1 MKGLDFMT
9 NKDLA
14 DLIFPNITKTIE
26 DYEKMYPK
34 RDLPDDAI
42 VTRAAPSPTG
52 YTHMGTLFQSFVSK
66 KAAKDTNGV
75 FFIRIEDTDRERLVP
90 DAVDVITTDLKY
102 FDIIPDEGVISNN
115 EEIGNYGPYTQSK
128 RKDIYQTF
136 MKHLVEQGLAYP
148 CFCTKEE
155 KEEMTKAQEK
165 RKDRIGYYGR
175 YAKCRKIP
183 VKDAIERIK
192 NGEPFTLRLKSP
204 GDFNKKIIVNDLI
217 KGKISFPENDMDI
230 VIMKQDG
237 LPTYHFAH
245 LVDDHLMRTTHVI
258 RGDEWVSSLPTHI
271 QLFQV
276 FGFKPPKYAHISPI
290 MKEDNGVKRKLS
302 KRKDPEAQMSYYR
315 EKGIPVKAV
324 ELYLMTL
331 ANTNFEQW
339 WDANKDKTIDDFKYD
354 FKKTS
359 KSGGLFDVSKL
370 HNISKN
376 YLSRIKATEFYDMLV
391 NYAKD
396 YDKEFY
402 ELITR
407 YKDFTIGLLNI
418 EREQKK
424 PRKDYA
430 SFSEVK
436 ELVWYMYDEL
446 FEKHKKNY
454 EFKEIN
460 DKDEILKLMNTYIE
474 KYYDEADD
482 QPTWF
487 EKIKCLSEEF
497 GYAREVKEYKENPDK
512 YKGHVGDVSMVIRVA
527 LTTKS
532 MTPNLYDIM
541 KLLKK
546 DRKIKRIKELEKNF

>member
-1 MKGLDFMT
+1 MT

-26 DYEKMYPK
+26 DYEKEYPE
-34 RDLPDDAI
+34 RNLSEGAV
-42 VTRAAPSPTG
+42 VTRFAPSPTG
-52 YTHMGTLFQSFVSK
+52 FVHMGSLLASFVER

-75 FFIRIEDTDRERLVP
+75 FYLRIEDTDQERKVENGI
-90 DAVDVITTDLKY
+90 VGITTDLKN
-102 FDIIPDEGVISNN
+102 FGITIDEGAISET
-115 EEIGNYGPYTQSK
+115 EEIGNYGPYVQSN
-128 RKDIYQTF
+128 RREIYHTF
-136 MKHLVEQGLAYP
+136 MKYLLEQGLAYP

-155 KEEMTKAQEK
+155 KEEMTNAQEK

-183 VKDAIERIK
+183 VGDAYNRIK

-204 GDFNKKIIVNDLI
+204 GDFNKKVVIKDLV
-217 KGKISFPENDMDI
+217 KGNISFPENDMDI

-245 LVDDHLMRTTHVI
+245 LVDDHLMRTTHII

-290 MKEDNGVKRKLS
+290 MKEENGVKRKLS
-302 KRKDPEAQMSYYR
+302 KRKDPEAAMSYYH
-315 EKGIPVKAV
+315 EQGIPVEAV
-324 ELYLMTL
+324 QLYLMTL

-339 WDANKDKTIDDFKYD
+339 WDANKDKTIDDFEFSFNKI
-354 FKKTS
+354 S
-359 KSGGLFDVSKL
+359 KSGGLFDVEKL
-370 HNISKN
+370 LNISKN

-391 NYAKD
+391 PYAKE
-396 YDKEFY
+396 YDEEFY
-402 ELITR
+402 ELITK

-430 SFSEVK
+430 KFKDVK
-436 ELVWYMYDEL
+436 DLVWYMYDEL
-446 FEKHKKNY
+446 FEKHEKNY
-454 EFKEIN
+454 EFSVIS
-460 DKDEILKLMNTYIE
+460 DKDEIIKLMNAYIE
-474 KYYDEADD
+474 KYYNEEDD
-482 QPTWF
+482 QQTWF
-487 EKIKCLSEEF
+487 EKIKDLSEEF
-497 GYAREVKEYKENPDK
+497 GYAREVKDYKENPDN

-541 KLLKK
+541 KLFGK
-546 DRKIKRIKELEKNF
+546 DRIIKRIKEL

>member
-1 MKGLDFMT
+1 MT

-26 DYEKMYPK
+26 DYEKMYPE
-34 RDLPDDAI
+34 RNLPEDAV

-52 YTHMGTLFQSFVSK
+52 YTHMGTLFQAFVAK

-75 FFIRIEDTDRERLVP
+75 FFIRIEDTDQERLVS

-102 FDIIPDEGVISNN
+102 FEITPDEGVVSQNK
-115 EEIGNYGPYTQSK
+115 EIGNYGPYTQSK
-128 RKDIYQTF
+128 RKEIYQTF
-136 MKHLVEQGLAYP
+136 MKYLVENGLAYP

-155 KEEMTKAQEK
+155 KDEMTAAQEK

-183 VKDAIERIK
+183 VKDAIEKIK
-192 NGEPFTLRLKSP
+192 NGDAFTLRLKSP
-204 GDFNKKIIVNDLI
+204 GDFNKKIVINDLI

-245 LVDDHLMRTTHVI
+245 LVDDYLMHTTHVI
-258 RGDEWVSSLPTHI
+258 RGDEWVSSLPTHV

-290 MKEDNGVKRKLS
+290 MKDDNGTKRKLS

-339 WDANKDKTIDDFKYD
+339 WDANKDKTLDDFKYD

-359 KSGGLFDVSKL
+359 KSGGLFDVEKL

-391 NYAKD
+391 SYSKE
-396 YDKEFY
+396 YDNEFY
-402 ELITR
+402 ELITK
-407 YKDFTIGLLNI
+407 YKDLTIGLLNI

-424 PRKDYA
+424 PRKDYSA
-430 SFSEVK
+430 FSEVK

-446 FEKHKKNY
+446 FEKYEKNY
-454 EFKEIN
+454 EFTNITDKEEIIN
-460 DKDEILKLMNTYIE
+460 IMKTYVE
-474 KYYDEADD
+474 KYYDENDD
-482 QPTWF
+482 QSTWF
-487 EKIKCLSEEF
+487 ERIKDLSEEF
-497 GYAREVKEYKENPDK
+497 GYAREVKEYKENPDS

-541 KLLKK
+541 KLFGKE
-546 DRKIKRIKELEKNF
+546 RIIKRIEKLEKNL

>member
-1 MKGLDFMT
+1 MT
-9 NKDLA
+9 NKELA
-14 DLIFPNITKTIE
+14 NLIFPNITKTIK

-34 RDLPDDAI
+34 RDLSNDAI

-52 YTHMGTLFQSFVSK
+52 YTHMGTLFQAFISK

-75 FFIRIEDTDRERLVP
+75 FFIRIEDTDRERLVE
-90 DAVDVITTDLKY
+90 DAVDVITTDLRY
-102 FDIIPDEGVISNN
+102 FEVTPDEGVISSS
-115 EEIGNYGPYTQSK
+115 EEIGNYGPYTQSN
-128 RKDIYQTF
+128 RKEIYQAF
-136 MKHLVEQGLAYP
+136 MKHLIEQGLAYP

-155 KEEMTKAQEK
+155 KEEMTFSQEK

-183 VKDAIERIK
+183 IDCAYEKIK
-192 NGEPFTLRLKSP
+192 KGEPYTLRLKSP

-237 LPTYHFAH
+237 FPTYHFAH
-245 LVDDHLMRTTHVI
+245 LVDDHLMHTTHVI
-258 RGDEWVSSLPTHI
+258 RGDEWLSSLPTHI
-271 QLFQV
+271 QLFEV
-276 FGFKPPKYAHISPI
+276 FGFDAPKYAHISPI
-290 MKEDNGVKRKLS
+290 LKEDNGVKRKLS

-315 EKGIPVKAV
+315 EKGIPVRAV

-359 KSGGLFDVSKL
+359 KSGGLFDVEKL
-370 HNISKN
+370 RNISKN
-376 YLSRIKATEFYDMLV
+376 YLSRIKATDFYDMLV
-391 NYAKD
+391 NYTKE
-396 YDKEFY
+396 YDEDFY
-402 ELITR
+402 EIITKH
-407 YKDFTIGLLNI
+407 KDFTIGLLNI

-446 FEKHKKNY
+446 FNSHEKKY
-454 EFKEIN
+454 EFTSITNK
-460 DKDEILKLMNTYIE
+460 DKIIKIMNTYIE
-474 KYYDEADD
+474 KYYDENDD
-482 QPTWF
+482 QNTWF
-487 EKIKCLSEEF
+487 DKIKNLSQEF
-497 GYAREVKEYKENPDK
+497 GYAREVKEYRENPGD
-512 YKGHVGDVSMVIRVA
+512 YKGHVGDISMVIRVA
-527 LTTKS
+527 LTTKA

-541 KLLKK
+541 RLFGKE
-546 DRKIKRIKELEKNF
+546 RIISRIKELEKNI

>member
-1 MKGLDFMT
+1 MT

-34 RDLPDDAI
+34 RDLPDDAV

-52 YTHMGTLFQSFVSK
+52 YTHIGTLFQAFISK
-66 KAAKDTNGV
+66 KVAKDTNGV
-75 FFIRIEDTDRERLVP
+75 FFIRMEDTDRERLVE

-102 FDIIPDEGVISNN
+102 FDITPDEGVISGAK
-115 EEIGNYGPYTQSK
+115 EIGNYGPYTQSN
-128 RKDIYQTF
+128 RKEIYQTF
-136 MKHLVEQGLAYP
+136 MKYLVANNLAYP

-183 VKDAIERIK
+183 VNDAYERIK

-204 GDFNKKIIVNDLI
+204 GDFNKKIVINDLI
-217 KGKISFPENDMDI
+217 KGRISFPENDMDI

-258 RGDEWVSSLPTHI
+258 RGDEWVSSLPTHV
-271 QLFQV
+271 QLFEM

-290 MKEDNGVKRKLS
+290 MKEENGVKRKLS

-315 EKGIPVKAV
+315 KKGIPVKAV

-359 KSGGLFDVSKL
+359 KSGGLFDVEKL
-370 HNISKN
+370 MNISKN
-376 YLSRIKATEFYDMLV
+376 YLSRIKATEFYDMLA
-391 NYAKD
+391 NYTKE
-396 YDKEFY
+396 YDKEFH
-402 ELITR
+402 ELIVK

-446 FEKHKKNY
+446 FEKHEKNY
-454 EFKEIN
+454 EFTNIK
-460 DKDEILKLMNTYIE
+460 DKDEILKLMKAYIE
-474 KYYDEADD
+474 KYYDEKDD
-482 QPTWF
+482 QQTWF
-487 EKIKCLSEEF
+487 EKIKDLSEAF
-497 GYAREVKEYKENPDK
+497 GYAREVKEFKENPSN

-532 MTPNLYDIM
+532 TTPNLYDIM
-541 KLLKK
+541 KLFGKERIL
-546 DRKIKRIKELEKNF
+546 KRIKELEKNI

>member
-1 MKGLDFMT
+1 MT

-14 DLIFPNITKTIE
+14 DLIFPNITKTIK
-26 DYEKMYPK
+26 DYDAMYPK
-34 RDLPDDAI
+34 RDLPDDAV

-52 YTHMGTLFQSFVSK
+52 YTHMGTLFQAFVAK
-66 KAAKDTNGV
+66 KVAKDTNGV
-75 FFIRIEDTDRERLVP
+75 FYIRIEDTDQERLIE
-90 DAVDVITTDLKY
+90 DAVDVITTDLRY
-102 FDIIPDEGVISNN
+102 FEINPDEGVISGDK
-115 EEIGNYGPYTQSK
+115 EIGNYGPYIQSE
-128 RKDIYQTF
+128 RKEIYQTF
-136 MKHLVEQGLAYP
+136 MKHFLEQGLAYP

-183 VKDAIERIK
+183 VSDAIKKIK
-192 NGEPFTLRLKSP
+192 NGEQFILRLKSP
-204 GDFNKKIIVNDLI
+204 GDFNKKIVINDLI

-245 LVDDHLMRTTHVI
+245 LVDDYLMRTTHII
-258 RGDEWVSSLPTHI
+258 RGDEWLSSVPTHV
-271 QLFQV
+271 QLFEV
-276 FGFKPPKYAHISPI
+276 FGLKPPKYAHISPI
-290 MKEDNGVKRKLS
+290 LKEDNGVKRKLS

-339 WDANKDKTIDDFKYD
+339 WDANKDKTLDDFKYD
-354 FKKTS
+354 FNKTS
-359 KSGGLFDVSKL
+359 KSGGLFDIEKL
-370 HNISKN
+370 LNISKN
-376 YLSRIKATEFYDMLV
+376 YLSRIKATEFYEMLV
-391 NYAKD
+391 NYTKE

-402 ELITR
+402 ELITK
-407 YKDFTIGLLNI
+407 YKDFTVGLLNI

-430 SFSEVK
+430 AFSEVK

-446 FEKHKKNY
+446 FEKREKNY
-454 EFKEIN
+454 EFTNIN
-460 DKDEILKLMNTYIE
+460 DKDEILKLMKTYIE
-474 KYYDEADD
+474 KYYDEEDD
-482 QPTWF
+482 QQTWF
-487 EKIKCLSEEF
+487 EKIKDLSEEF
-497 GYAREVKEYKENPDK
+497 GYAREVKEYKENPDG

-527 LTTKS
+527 LTTRA

-541 KLLKK
+541 KLFGKM
-546 DRKIKRIKELEKNF
+546 RIIKRIEELEKNI

>member
-1 MKGLDFMT
+1 MT

-14 DLIFPNITKTIE
+14 ELIFPNITKTIE

-34 RDLPDDAI
+34 RDLPADAI

-52 YTHMGTLFQSFVSK
+52 YTHMGTLFQAFISK

-75 FFIRIEDTDRERLVP
+75 FFIRIEDTDRERLVE
-90 DAVDVITTDLKY
+90 DAVDVITTDLRY
-102 FDIIPDEGVISNN
+102 FEVTPDEGVISSN
-115 EEIGNYGPYTQSK
+115 EEIGNYGPYTQSD
-128 RKDIYQTF
+128 RKEIYQAF
-136 MKHLVEQGLAYP
+136 MKHLLEQGLAYP

-155 KEEMTKAQEK
+155 KEEMTSSQEK

-183 VKDAIERIK
+183 VNDAYEKIK
-192 NGEPFTLRLKSP
+192 RGEPFTLRLKSP

-245 LVDDHLMRTTHVI
+245 LVDDHLMHTTHVI
-258 RGDEWVSSLPTHI
+258 RGDEWLSSLPTHI

-276 FGFKPPKYAHISPI
+276 FGFEAPKYAHISPI
-290 MKEDNGVKRKLS
+290 LKEDNGVKRKLS

-359 KSGGLFDVSKL
+359 KSGGLFDVEKL

-376 YLSRIKATEFYDMLV
+376 YLARIKATDFYDMLV
-391 NYAKD
+391 NYTKE

-402 ELITR
+402 EIITKH
-407 YKDFTIGLLNI
+407 KDLTIGLLNI

-446 FEKHKKNY
+446 FDKHEKNY
-454 EFKEIN
+454 EFTSVT
-460 DKDEILKLMNTYIE
+460 DKDEITKIMNEYIQ
-474 KYYDEADD
+474 KYYDENDD
-482 QPTWF
+482 QSTWF
-487 EKIKCLSEEF
+487 DKIKDLSEEF
-497 GYAREVKEYKENPDK
+497 GYAREVKEYKENPSK
-512 YKGHVGDVSMVIRVA
+512 YKGHVGDISMVIRVA
-527 LTTKS
+527 LTTKA

-541 KLLKK
+541 KLFGKE
-546 DRKIKRIKELEKNF
+546 RIIGRIKELEKNILK

>member
-1 MKGLDFMT
+1 MT

-14 DLIFPNITKTIE
+14 DLIFPNITKTIK
-26 DYEKMYPK
+26 DYDEMYPK
-34 RDLPDDAI
+34 RNLPDDAV

-52 YTHMGTLFQSFVSK
+52 YTHMGTLFQAFVAK

-75 FFIRIEDTDRERLVP
+75 FFIRIEDTDRERLVS
-90 DAVDVITTDLKY
+90 DAVDVITTDLRY
-102 FDIIPDEGVISNN
+102 FEITPDEGVVSGNK
-115 EEIGNYGPYTQSK
+115 EIGNYGPYTQSN
-128 RKDIYQTF
+128 RKEIYQAF
-136 MKHLVEQGLAYP
+136 MKYLVENGLAYP

-155 KEEMTKAQEK
+155 KEEMTNAQEK

-183 VKDAIERIK
+183 VSDAMDKIK
-192 NGEPFTLRLKSP
+192 KGETFTLRLKSP
-204 GDFNKKIIVNDLI
+204 GDFNKKVVINDLI

-245 LVDDHLMRTTHVI
+245 LVDDYLMHTTHVI
-258 RGDEWVSSLPTHI
+258 RGDEWLSSLPTHV
-271 QLFQV
+271 QLFEV
-276 FGFKPPKYAHISPI
+276 FGFKAPKYAHISPI
-290 MKEDNGVKRKLS
+290 LKEENGVKRKLS

-339 WDANKDKTIDDFKYD
+339 WDANKDKSLDDFKYD

-359 KSGGLFDVSKL
+359 KSGGLFDVEKL
-370 HNISKN
+370 NNISKN
-376 YLSRIKATEFYDMLV
+376 YLARIKATEFYDMLL
-391 NYAKD
+391 NYSKE

-402 ELITR
+402 ELITK

-430 SFSEVK
+430 AFSEVK

-446 FEKHKKNY
+446 FESHEKIY
-454 EFKEIN
+454 EFTNIT
-460 DKDEILKLMNTYIE
+460 DKDEIIKIMKLYIE
-474 KYYDEADD
+474 KYYDESDE
-482 QPTWF
+482 QNVWF
-487 EKIKCLSEEF
+487 DKIKDLSEEL
-497 GYAREVKEYKENPDK
+497 GYAREVKEYKENPDN

-532 MTPNLYDIM
+532 MTPNLYDVM
-541 KLLKK
+541 KLFGK
-546 DRKIKRIKELEKNF
+546 DRIIKRIKELEDNL

>member
-1 MKGLDFMT
+1 MT

-14 DLIFPNITKTIE
+14 ELIFPNITKTIE
-26 DYEKMYPK
+26 DYEKEYPE
-34 RDLPDDAI
+34 RNLPEDAI
-42 VTRAAPSPTG
+42 VTRFAPSPTG
-52 YTHMGTLFQSFVSK
+52 FVHMGSLLASFVER

-75 FFIRIEDTDRERLVP
+75 FYLRIEDTDQERKVENGIIG
-90 DAVDVITTDLKY
+90 ITTDLKN
-102 FDIIPDEGVISNN
+102 FGISIDEGAISET
-115 EEIGNYGPYTQSK
+115 EEIGSYGPYVQSS
-128 RKDIYQTF
+128 RREIYHAF
-136 MKHLVEQGLAYP
+136 MKRLVEQGLAYP
-148 CFCTKEE
+148 CFCSKEE
-155 KEEMTKAQEK
+155 LEEIRKAQEK

-183 VKDAIERIK
+183 VADAIERIK

-204 GDFNKKIIVNDLI
+204 GDYNKKIVVKDLV
-217 KGKISFPENDMDI
+217 KGNISFPENDMDI

-245 LVDDHLMRTTHVI
+245 LVDDHLMRTTHII

-290 MKEDNGVKRKLS
+290 MKEEGGVKRKLS
-302 KRKDPEAQMSYYR
+302 KRKDPEAAMSYYH
-315 EKGIPVKAV
+315 EQGIPVYAV
-324 ELYLMTL
+324 QLYLMTL

-339 WDANKDKTIDDFKYD
+339 WDANKDKTIDDFEFSFSKI
-354 FKKTS
+354 S
-359 KSGGLFDVSKL
+359 KSGGLFDVEKL
-370 HNISKN
+370 LNISKN

-391 NYAKD
+391 SYAKE
-396 YDKEFY
+396 YDEEFY
-402 ELITR
+402 ELITK

-430 SFSEVK
+430 KFSDVK

-446 FEKHKKNY
+446 FEKHEKDY
-454 EFKEIN
+454 EFSTITDRNEIISMM
-460 DKDEILKLMNTYIE
+460 ETYID
-474 KYYDEADD
+474 KYYDESDD
-482 QPTWF
+482 QQTWF
-487 EKIKCLSEEF
+487 EKIKDLSEEF
-497 GYAREVKEYKENPDK
+497 GYAREVKDYKENPDK
-512 YKGHVGDVSMVIRVA
+512 YKGHVGDVSMVIRVV

-541 KLLKK
+541 KLFGKNRIISRIEKLKELKK
-546 DRKIKRIKELEKNF
+546 TL